1 MSGFLDPKER
11 IIDTSL
17 TEEGRRQLSTGKIS
31 INFASFSDSTV
42 VYSKLDQFD
51 SGSFMDLHT
60 KRINFEAK
68 SRPQDTLIFNVD
80 SNGKLNI
87 PSFLKLSG
95 SNDIFKVSNG
105 KILFSSMSNFISAS
119 RENLENY
126 SRQILST
133 SFQNFKDLRLLSSP
147 KFNNENINFKL
158 STNSIEFDIT
168 RKSPI
173 NVENE
178 IFESNINQA
187 ESFFL
192 DKRLSNLPNYK
203 FLPPINKKTNEEQ
216 IKPLGIYPNLG
227 KQGSLSAAELNKE
240 LNVLKERGAYSRI
253 EFSNSSTLNTILGQI
268 FEINGS
274 DISKL
279 DLIDFGEQVFKQE
292 NTLVTRH
299 IYFAGKIFLDD
310 NNSHTFVNIF
320 TLVFI

>member
-31 INFASFSDSTV
+31 INFASFSDSAV
-42 VYSKLDQFD
+42 VYSALDQFD
-51 SGSFMDLHT
+51 SGSFIDLNT
-60 KRINFEAK
+60 KRINFESK
-68 SRPQDTLIFNVD
+68 SRPQDILVFNVD
-80 SNGKLNI
+80 NNGKLNI
-87 PSFLKLSG
+87 PSFLRLSG
-95 SNDIFKVSNG
+95 SNDVFKVSNG
-105 KILFSSMSNFISAS
+105 KILFSSMSNFVSAS
-119 RENLENY
+119 RDNLENY
-126 SRQILST
+126 GKQILST
-133 SFQNFKDLRLLSSP
+133 SFQNFKDLRLLGSP
-147 KFNNENINFKL
+147 KFNNENIEFKL
-158 STNSIEFDIT
+158 STNAIEFDIT

-203 FLPPINKKTNEEQ
+203 FLPPINKKTSEEQ
-216 IKPLGIYPNLG
+216 IRPLGIYPNLG

-240 LNVLKERGAYSRI
+240 LNLLKERGAYSKV
-253 EFSNSSTLNTILGQI
+253 EFSNTSTTNTILGQI
-268 FEINGS
+268 FEINGN

-279 DLIDFGEQVFKQE
+279 DLIDFGEQVFKSGDSL
-292 NTLVTRH
+292 TTRH
-299 IYFAGKIFLDD
+299 VYFAGKIFLDD

-320 TLVFI
+320 TLIFV